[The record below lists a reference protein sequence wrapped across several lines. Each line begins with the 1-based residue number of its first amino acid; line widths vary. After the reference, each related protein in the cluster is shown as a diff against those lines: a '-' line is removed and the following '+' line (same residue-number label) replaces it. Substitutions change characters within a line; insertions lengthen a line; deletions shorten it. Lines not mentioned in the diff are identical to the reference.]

1 MHIPDGYL
9 SPATCA
15 ATYAATAACAVY
27 ASKQVSKELDEKKIP
42 LIALAAAFS
51 FVVMMFNIPIPG
63 GTTGHAVGG
72 TLIGI
77 LLGPWAAM
85 LAIGLA
91 LLVQA
96 LLFGDGGIT
105 TFGANVLVMGVIMP
119 LVGSSIYHLVEG
131 DGALKKRKMIG
142 AFIGSYVG
150 INMAALAVAV
160 LLGIQPIIAADA
172 QGVALYSPFP
182 LNVSIPVMM
191 FEHLLFFG
199 FVEAFATIL
208 VLNYLLSFGMKPEQ
222 SPGLSRKLSYGIV
235 SLVLLSPLGII
246 VPAMAKAG
254 GAWGEWGGEEL
265 KEVAGFI
272 PEGLARLETAWKAP
286 LPDYILPAGPQE
298 SILWQALWYVLCGA
312 IGIVVAG
319 GAVMSL
325 RLLKRRADD

>member
-15 ATYAATAACAVY
+15 ATYAVTSAFAVY
-27 ASKQVSKELDEKKIP
+27 ASKKVSKELDEKKIP
-42 LIALAAAFS
+42 LIALGSAFS
-51 FVVMMFNIPIPG
+51 FVIMMFNIPIPG

-72 TLIGI
+72 TLIAI

-85 LAIGLA
+85 LAVGLA

-105 TFGANVLVMGVIMP
+105 TFGANVMAMGVIMP
-119 LVGSSIYHLVEG
+119 LIGSSTYHLIASGESS
-131 DGALKKRKMIG
+131 KRRKMAG
-142 AFIGSYVG
+142 AFIGSYAG
-150 INMAALAVAV
+150 IVLAALAVAV
-160 LLGIQPIIAADA
+160 LLGIQPIVASDS

-182 LNVSIPVMM
+182 LNVAVPVMM

-199 FVEAFATIL
+199 FVEAFATVL
-208 VLNYLLSFGMKPEQ
+208 VLNYLLSFGMRPDQ
-222 SPGLSRKLSYGIV
+222 GPGLPRKLGYLVV

-246 VPAMAKAG
+246 VPAMANAG
-254 GAWGEWGGEEL
+254 GAWGEWGSDEL
-265 KEVAGFI
+265 REVAGFI
-272 PEGLARLETAWKAP
+272 PQGLARLEKAWKAP

-298 SILWQALWYVLCGA
+298 GLLWQVLWYVLCGA
-312 IGIVVAG
+312 IGIVLAG

-325 RLLKRRADD
+325 RLLKRRTNA

>member
-15 ATYAATAACAVY
+15 ATYAVAAACAVY
-27 ASKQVSKELDEKKIP
+27 ASKKVSKELDEKKIP

-51 FVVMMFNIPIPG
+51 FVIMMFNIPIPG

-85 LAIGLA
+85 LAVGLA

-96 LLFGDGGIT
+96 LLFGDGGVT

-119 LVGSSIYHLVEG
+119 LVGSSIYHMIAAEE
-131 DGALKKRKMIG
+131 ASKKRKTSG

-150 INMAALAVAV
+150 INMAALAVAI
-160 LLGIQPIIAADA
+160 LLGIQPMIAADA

-182 LNVSIPVMM
+182 LNVAVPVMM

-199 FVEAFATIL
+199 FVEALATVLI
-208 VLNYLLSFGMKPEQ
+208 LNYTLSLGMKPEQ
-222 SPGLSRKLSYGIV
+222 SPGLSRKLGYGIV

-246 VPAMAKAG
+246 IPAMAKAG
-254 GAWGEWGGEEL
+254 GAWGEWGSDEL
-265 KEVAGFI
+265 REVAGFI

-286 LPDYILPAGPQE
+286 LSDYILPAGPQE
-298 SILWQALWYVLCGA
+298 SLLWQVLWYVLCGA
-312 IGIVVAG
+312 TGIAVAG

-325 RLLKRRADD
+325 RLLKRGADA